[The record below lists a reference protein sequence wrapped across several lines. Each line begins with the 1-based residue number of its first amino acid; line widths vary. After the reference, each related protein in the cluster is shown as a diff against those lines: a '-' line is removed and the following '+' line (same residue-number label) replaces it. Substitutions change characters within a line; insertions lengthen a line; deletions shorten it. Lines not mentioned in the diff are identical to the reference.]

1 MDTLLTQ
8 PTLCKSVFAAEERP
22 YGPPLVAS
30 TKKVQRYPW
39 VAPFA
44 TGSFT
49 LSVIAFTSAYPLAF
63 PEALA
68 S

>member
-1 MDTLLTQ
+1 M
-8 PTLCKSVFAAEERP
+8 
-22 YGPPLVAS
+22 LVS
-30 TKKVQRYPW
+30 SRRFHQKVPRYPW

-49 LSVIAFTSAYPLAF
+49 FSVIAFTSAYPLAF